1 MPPSRGHFEKNCRH
15 YRKDKGGV
23 DNIEPKKISDNKT
36 TSAIATSEELL
47 FISEQ
52 NQVNLTG
59 NESTCVVDSSVS
71 FHLIPNRECFS
82 SYTTGDYDYVKLGN
96 DGACKIV
103 RIGDICLLASMG
115 YIKMGNDG

>member
-1 MPPSRGHFEKNCRH
+1 M
-15 YRKDKGGV
+15 
-23 DNIEPKKISDNKT
+23 
-36 TSAIATSEELL
+36 

-96 DGACKIV
+96 DGACRIIGIGNICMLTSTSYKMMLKDV
-103 RIGDICLLASMG
+103 RHVLDIKLNLISSEWLDDEG
-115 YIKMGNDG
+115 YSGNF